1 MIREARTQDDLAA
14 YAAVWSEISPRD
26 AVSADFVQARLAREP
41 ERLYLLAEHTGRSL
55 GCGFV
60 GGSSFP
66 GRKMVAIGVVPDERR
81 QGLGS
86 ALLEHCLDHARSI
99 GGDVAAGWVW
109 EDSAPGLAFAAH
121 HGFVELERGVEFVRE
136 LEEEEEEEVPPP
148 PPGIEIEELAP
159 EHFRG
164 AYEIWTEGVADIPS
178 TEQAE
183 VKPFDRW
190 LTETLAKE
198 LVLLALDG
206 PTVVGFAAL
215 DDRDREAG
223 LAENDLTTVR
233 RSHRGRGIAEALK
246 RTQFA
251 RAAERGYRR
260 VVTGQDEGNMPMR
273 RLNEKLGYRPLP
285 ATILMRRP
293 LGP

>member
-1 MIREARTQDDLAA
+1 MIREARTRNDLAA
-14 YAAVWSEISPRD
+14 YAAVWGEISPRD

-41 ERLYLLAEHTGRSL
+41 ERLYLVAERAGRRL

-66 GRKMVAIGVVPDERR
+66 GRKMVAVGVVPEERR
-81 QGLGS
+81 RGLGS
-86 ALLEHCLDHARSI
+86 ALLERCLDHARSI

-109 EDSAPGLAFAAH
+109 EDCVTGLAFAAR
-121 HGFVELERGVEFVRE
+121 HGFAELERGVEFGRE
-136 LEEEEEEEVPPP
+136 LEDDEVPPP
-148 PPGIEIEELAP
+148 PPGIEIAELAP
-159 EHFRG
+159 EHYRG
-164 AYEIWTEGVADIPS
+164 AHEIWTEGVADIPS

-190 LTETLAKE
+190 LTETVAKE
-198 LVLLALDG
+198 LVLVALDG

-233 RSHRGRGIAEALK
+233 RSHRGRGIAEVLK